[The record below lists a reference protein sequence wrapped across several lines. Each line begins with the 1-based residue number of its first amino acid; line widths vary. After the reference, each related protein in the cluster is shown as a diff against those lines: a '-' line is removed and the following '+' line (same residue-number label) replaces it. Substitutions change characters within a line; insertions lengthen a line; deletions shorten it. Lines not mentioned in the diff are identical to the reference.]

1 MKRSE
6 INRHIQEFLDF
17 AEAQRFFFP
26 PWALYTPEQWSRI
39 GPEADEI
46 RRARLGWDVTD
57 FGSGQFHR
65 IGLTLFT
72 LRNGLPGESGDP
84 AAKDYCE
91 KIMMVREQQVT
102 PLHFHFTKMEDIINR
117 RGGRLAIKLY
127 NSTPDEQLDR
137 AGEVVVQV
145 DGVTRKF
152 PAGSELALAPGESV
166 TLVAGLYHQ
175 FRAEP
180 GGGAALVGEVSRV
193 NDDARDNR
201 FLQPLPRFPEIEED
215 EPARFVLCNEYPATA
230 K

>member
-6 INRHIQEFLDF
+6 INSHIQEFLDF

-57 FGSGQFHR
+57 FGSGQFHS

-102 PLHFHFTKMEDIINR
+102 PLQKALCIRPSAKGAVDPLNCVPGALPFVSRHVDIPLSTSLRVYKMSPMF
-117 RGGRLAIKLY
+117 G
-127 NSTPDEQLDR
+127 T
-137 AGEVVVQV
+137 VVL
-145 DGVTRKF
+145 
-152 PAGSELALAPGESV
+152 PAGSP
-166 TLVAGLYHQ
+166 
-175 FRAEP
+175 
-180 GGGAALVGEVSRV
+180 
-193 NDDARDNR
+193 
-201 FLQPLPRFPEIEED
+201 
-215 EPARFVLCNEYPATA
+215 
-230 K
+230 